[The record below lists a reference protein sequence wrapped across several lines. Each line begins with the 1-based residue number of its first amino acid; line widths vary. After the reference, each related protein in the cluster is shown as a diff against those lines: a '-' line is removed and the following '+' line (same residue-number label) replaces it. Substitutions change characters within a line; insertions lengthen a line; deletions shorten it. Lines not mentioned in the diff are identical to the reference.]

1 MLILPN
7 EYNNNLL
14 CFVEAK
20 NWKHQYG
27 IVAIF
32 QEIKL
37 IQK

>member
-7 EYNNNLL
+7 EDNNNLL

-20 NWKHQYG
+20 NWKLQYG
-27 IVAIF
+27 IVVIF